1 MSAEL
6 SSGGVA
12 RLAGTDVRIP
22 DTGRL
27 AVAPLTVGSL
37 GPPETNLMLMIGP
50 AFSRVA
56 DECATTVCPLWSMD
70 RPLGG
75 DLDENFASGRCE
87 QGSSRRGPSKT
98 SGSAAQSPQTSSSI
112 VPIDEVIYAT
122 RAMMIIRPALVL
134 DAPAM
139 ASVHVDSWRAA
150 YLGLVPAVVLNGLSV
165 ATRTASWTRTLADG
179 EARGSRAW
187 VAVLDGRIV
196 GFVSAGPTRDADDHR
211 GQVGEIYAIY
221 LAPTA
226 WGRGLGGELLRVA
239 EDDLSERGY
248 RTATI
253 WVLAGNTRARR
264 FYAQCGYDADG
275 GAQNETV
282 GPAVLP
288 SVRYRRSL

>member
-1 MSAEL
+1 MMI
-6 SSGGVA
+6 VRRA
-12 RLAGTDVRIP
+12 RL
-22 DTGRL
+22 
-27 AVAPLTVGSL
+27 
-37 GPPETNLMLMIGP
+37 
-50 AFSRVA
+50 
-56 DECATTVCPLWSMD
+56 
-70 RPLGG
+70 
-75 DLDENFASGRCE
+75 
-87 QGSSRRGPSKT
+87 
-98 SGSAAQSPQTSSSI
+98 
-112 VPIDEVIYAT
+112 
-122 RAMMIIRPALVL
+122 L

-139 ASVHVDSWRAA
+139 AAVHVDSWRAA

-165 ATRTASWTRTLADG
+165 SARAASWTRILAEG

-211 GQVGEIYAIY
+211 GQVGEVYAIY
-221 LAPTA
+221 LVPTA

-239 EDDLSERGY
+239 EDDLCDRGY
-248 RTATI
+248 RAATI

-275 GAQNETV
+275 GAQDERV